1 MPWNRLRGDQSDRR
15 RRRSALRLDL
25 AEELGSGQEHE
36 QQEQEQAQ
44 GNGNGTGSGSNNL
57 SGKSTSVSDLLDH
70 GHNLQLSV
78 SQGQTPCSPE
88 QDTFSSRPQRFSL
101 LKFRHASDSQL
112 SRTARSQA
120 TNPSPPIATS
130 ELRPSSRHVT
140 RAMS

>member
-15 RRRSALRLDL
+15 RRHSALRLDL
-25 AEELGSGQEHE
+25 AEELGSAQEHE

-44 GNGNGTGSGSNNL
+44 GNGNGTGSGSKNL
-57 SGKSTSVSDLLDH
+57 SGKSTSVSDLDH

-78 SQGQTPCSPE
+78 SQGQTPYSPE
-88 QDTFSSRPQRFSL
+88 QETFSSRPQRFSL

-120 TNPSPPIATS
+120 RNPSPPMPTS
-130 ELRPSSRHVT
+130 ELRPSSHHIT